1 MARPRVHSSQVAARL
16 ADGHTVGNVD
26 CVGRTPRSIGR
37 ERQEGEINMTE
48 NEKPL
53 QSRFITQAEIADDM
67 KCSRS
72 TASRVVHQVN
82 ERLEAAGY
90 IIPLKSQTLRRAYF
104 EMTGEGF
111 SLSK

>member
-1 MARPRVHSSQVAARL
+1 MV
-16 ADGHTVGNVD
+16 
-26 CVGRTPRSIGR
+26 
-37 ERQEGEINMTE
+37 E

-53 QSRFITQAEIADDM
+53 QSRFISQMEIAADM
-67 KCSRS
+67 GVSRS
-72 TASRVVHQVN
+72 TASRIVHMVN

-90 IIPLKSQTLRRAYF
+90 ICPLRSKTLRRAYY

>member
-1 MARPRVHSSQVAARL
+1 M
-16 ADGHTVGNVD
+16 
-26 CVGRTPRSIGR
+26 
-37 ERQEGEINMTE
+37 ME

-53 QSRFITQAEIADDM
+53 QSRFISQMEIAADM
-67 KCSRS
+67 GVSRS
-72 TASRVVHQVN
+72 TASRIVHMVN

-90 IIPLKSQTLRRAYF
+90 ICPLRSKTLRRAYY

>member
-1 MARPRVHSSQVAARL
+1 MV
-16 ADGHTVGNVD
+16 
-26 CVGRTPRSIGR
+26 
-37 ERQEGEINMTE
+37 E

-53 QSRFITQAEIADDM
+53 PSRFISQMEIAKDM
-67 KCSRS
+67 GVSRS
-72 TASRVVHQVN
+72 TASRIVHMVN

-90 IIPLKSQTLRRAYF
+90 ICPLRSKTLRRAYY

>member
-1 MARPRVHSSQVAARL
+1 MAENDRK
-16 ADGHTVGNVD
+16 
-26 CVGRTPRSIGR
+26 
-37 ERQEGEINMTE
+37 EIDDMME

-53 QSRFITQAEIADDM
+53 QSRFITQAEIAADM